1 MHTRRAATSERTTRG
16 MSAAALCYAPADELR
31 SALAHLVRH
40 RVTTRSTPTSGA
52 GEPEGAQAWAED
64 RAIVASALAG
74 DALANERL
82 FARLGCVPR
91 IVAAIDARAGGPL
104 SHGELS
110 DLAQDVYL
118 LVWRKRSAF
127 DGRASLE
134 SWIYGIARFEYL
146 NALRRRKRTREV
158 DDQTPARAEGLDDD
172 LPLEPEALRAA
183 LDALDPEEAEAVRL
197 HHYEDLSFPD
207 AAARA
212 GVALGTLKNRYYRAL
227 ERLRARLAAARR
239 AGGKDR

>member
-1 MHTRRAATSERTTRG
+1 MR
-16 MSAAALCYAPADELR
+16 PP
-31 SALAHLVRH
+31 
-40 RVTTRSTPTSGA
+40 STP
-52 GEPEGAQAWAED
+52 EGGGTNPAQAWSQD
-64 RAIVASALAG
+64 RDLVASALSG
-74 DALANERL
+74 DPLANQRL
-82 FARLGCVPR
+82 FARLACVPR

-118 LVWRKRSAF
+118 LVWRKREAF

-146 NALRRRKRTREV
+146 NSLRRRRRTSEV
-158 DDQTPARAEGLDDD
+158 DADTQAPPEGLDDD

-183 LDALDPEEAEAVRL
+183 LDDLDPKEAEAVRL

-239 AGGKDR
+239 AGGKGR